1 MQYGSGSDSE
11 IIKSKL
17 NSWLCKIKSKM
28 LEKYTENNKNSNEE
42 LLDYIIE
49 LSKLEETFNRLITHE
64 NTEELK
70 ALEFPLDLME
80 YIKHMNQRLIILD
93 TINESL
99 IIHPYNTSASH
110 AEELS
115 KQTNIISPPKQNL

>member
-1 MQYGSGSDSE
+1 MQYGSGSESE

-70 ALEFPLDLME
+70 ALEFPLDLIE
-80 YIKHMNQRLIILD
+80 HIKDMNQRPIILD
-93 TINESL
+93 IINKSL
-99 IIHPYNTSASH
+99 IIYPYNTSVSH

-115 KQTNIISPPKQNL
+115 KEKIL